1 MTDKELFEMLSYDRK
16 NVYDEITE
24 DEQREMNTICEDYKN
39 FLSAAKTERECVKE
53 AVKLAEKNGFVPIS
67 SKSELNAGDKI
78 YMINRNKNIF
88 LAVIGSDSMEDGINI
103 VGAHIDSP
111 RLDLKQNP
119 LYEKTDMAF
128 LKTHYYGGL
137 KKYQWTALPLAIHGV
152 VMTKDGA
159 KEICIGEHDDDPVFC
174 ITDLLPHL
182 AKDQMSKKMTEG
194 IEAEN
199 MNLLIAGMPIKAD
212 DVKERV
218 KFAVLKLL
226 NEKYGMVERDFQTAE
241 IEIVPAG
248 RARDVGLDRSLV
260 GSYGQDDRV
269 CAYTTLRAIFEI
281 ESPKKTAVAF
291 LADKEEIGSMGNTGS
306 QSAFMEMCIAEMM
319 EKVSGSCSITGYNRA
334 IRNSACMSSDVSA
347 AVDPNYE
354 NVHEMMNAT
363 FAGKGVAIMKYTGA
377 RGKYDS
383 SDAGAEFVNEIAR
396 IMDDNEI
403 IWQTGELGKID
414 QGGGGTI
421 AQYVAN
427 LNMDVIDCGVPVL
440 SMHSP
445 FEVTAKSDI
454 YMAYKAYMAFYRNR

>member
-67 SKSELNAGDKI
+67 SKSVLNAGDKI

-199 MNLLIAGMPIKAD
+199 MNLLIAPHLKFFVIHVLHL
-212 DVKERV
+212 VK
-218 KFAVLKLL
+218 
-226 NEKYGMVERDFQTAE
+226 
-241 IEIVPAG
+241 
-248 RARDVGLDRSLV
+248 
-260 GSYGQDDRV
+260 
-269 CAYTTLRAIFEI
+269 
-281 ESPKKTAVAF
+281 
-291 LADKEEIGSMGNTGS
+291 
-306 QSAFMEMCIAEMM
+306 
-319 EKVSGSCSITGYNRA
+319 
-334 IRNSACMSSDVSA
+334 
-347 AVDPNYE
+347 
-354 NVHEMMNAT
+354 
-363 FAGKGVAIMKYTGA
+363 MK
-377 RGKYDS
+377 
-383 SDAGAEFVNEIAR
+383 
-396 IMDDNEI
+396 
-403 IWQTGELGKID
+403 
-414 QGGGGTI
+414 
-421 AQYVAN
+421 
-427 LNMDVIDCGVPVL
+427 
-440 SMHSP
+440 
-445 FEVTAKSDI
+445 
-454 YMAYKAYMAFYRNR
+454 